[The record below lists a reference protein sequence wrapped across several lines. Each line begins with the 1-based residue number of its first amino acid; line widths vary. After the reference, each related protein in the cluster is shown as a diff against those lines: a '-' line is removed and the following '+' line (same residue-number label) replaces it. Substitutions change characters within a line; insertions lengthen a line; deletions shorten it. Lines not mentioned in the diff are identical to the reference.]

1 MRDARCLHALAHGHV
16 GAAIDHNALTVLL
29 LPFVIAA
36 WVGVGIA
43 AVRGRSARS
52 CGCRR
57 GRGGRSPARSPCS
70 GSSGTSPPVFAWMA
84 P

>member
-1 MRDARCLHALAHGHV
+1 M
-16 GAAIDHNALTVLL
+16 LL

-43 AVRGRSARS
+43 AVRGRSARELRLPTWA
-52 CGCRR
+52 GW
-57 GRGGRSPARSPCS
+57 AIA
-70 GSSGTSPPVFAWMA
+70 GSLTVFWVLRNLSPPVFAWMA